1 MPPPEDPNMTTAPA
15 PTESWHG
22 IAVLGLAVFSLLNS
36 AYFLAF
42 TMG

>member
-1 MPPPEDPNMTTAPA
+1 MTTTS
-15 PTESWHG
+15 PTSIELWHG
-22 IAVLGLAVFSLLNS
+22 IAALGLTVFSLLNS